1 VVHGGQLG
9 AWAAG
14 CGKRS
19 CSTPGMTCRAWAS
32 CCAVHPPGSYPRR
45 ACLYYQAMPDVS
57 SSFPYRRIVDDLRAD
72 VLAGRRAPG
81 ERLPSEN
88 ELADQY
94 QTSRP
99 TARRAV
105 AQLKAEG
112 LVVTEQGKGTFVRPR
127 HHVRLLLSGTNYRKH
142 RGLGLPGFNAQVL
155 EQGQSPVQQ
164 LREVDT
170 VGAPVDV
177 AMRLDIEEGA
187 PVVVRRR
194 LFLVDREPVAI
205 CDSYYPANLAQGTK
219 IAEHRKIRGGVHA
232 FIEDPTGPIRR
243 KVTRSVDELVSR
255 MPTHDEAEELK
266 LATGVPVVRV
276 LRTIYDADDQP
287 LEVQDTIAAADRH
300 EFRYEVSMTDEQH

>member
-1 VVHGGQLG
+1 
-9 AWAAG
+9 
-14 CGKRS
+14 
-19 CSTPGMTCRAWAS
+19 
-32 CCAVHPPGSYPRR
+32 
-45 ACLYYQAMPDVS
+45 MPDVN
-57 SSFPYRRIVDDLRAD
+57 SSFPYRRIVDAIRAD
-72 VLAGRRAPG
+72 ILAGRRAPG
-81 ERLPSEN
+81 ERLPSEH

-112 LVVTEQGKGTFVRPR
+112 LVITEQGKGTFVRPR

-155 EQGQSPVQQ
+155 EQGQSPAQ
-164 LREVDT
+164 LIRGVAT
-170 VGAPVDV
+170 VRAPVEV
-177 AMRLDIEEGA
+177 SMRLDIAEEA

-194 LFLVDREPVAI
+194 LFLIGQEPVAL
-205 CDSYYPANLAQGTK
+205 CDSYYPVELAQGTV

-232 FIEDPTGPIRR
+232 FIEDPAGPVHR
-243 KVTRSVDELVSR
+243 KVTRSVDELVGR
-255 MPTHDEAEELK
+255 MPTHQEAKDLK
-266 LATGVPVVRV
+266 LATGVPIIRV

-300 EFRYEVSMTDEQH
+300 EFRYEVSMTDEEH